1 MLYGNQK
8 FNQEIAYKKLEDKIY
23 KSDKY
28 YKFVFYVTN
37 LDSFRDVFTFM
48 GDRFDAKV
56 AGKAIEN
63 LDALRFICN
72 NETGMKIENEF
83 HDFIVAAVSEQDA
96 ISSIIN
102 VNLMETKYGNPK
114 REQLDDYTL
123 NEKLFGILE
132 AVFGLDTLILS
143 VNDKK
148 VLQDRFNK
156 VMKTDSPEEANKFIG
171 IIEDIYNSVKDEEN
185 PLLVNEKIESWKEE
199 IKPYVL
205 AGLCEQLNEISN
217 SKHQTFES
225 YDILYKKV
233 TDDILKIDKDKKM

>member
-1 MLYGNQK
+1 
-8 FNQEIAYKKLEDKIY
+8 
-23 KSDKY
+23 
-28 YKFVFYVTN
+28 
-37 LDSFRDVFTFM
+37 
-48 GDRFDAKV
+48 
-56 AGKAIEN
+56 
-63 LDALRFICN
+63 
-72 NETGMKIENEF
+72 
-83 HDFIVAAVSEQDA
+83 
-96 ISSIIN
+96 
-102 VNLMETKYGNPK
+102 METKYGNPK